1 MSKENYYTV
10 HDPVRA
16 SDYAEWGLMLAETL
30 ANAVQYTAEMKA
42 AYKTASNPTR
52 RMLVTWYPYSLVRAI
67 FDPESEVLKLQ
78 SPLYGS
84 CPIVDVG
91 DYIMPSWYGM
101 SFVVVKEDVFNTMV
115 AELKGR
121 EDDLRE
127 QLDIIKGK
135 LKILGEVV

>member
-10 HDPVRA
+10 RDPARA
-16 SDYAEWGLMLAETL
+16 PDYAEWGLMLAEAL

-42 AYKTASNPTR
+42 AYCARSNSQRP
-52 RMLVTWYPYSLVRAI
+52 MLVTWYPYSLARAI

-78 SPLYGS
+78 NPVYGS
-84 CPIVDVG
+84 CPIVNVG
-91 DYIMPSWYGM
+91 DYIMPSWYGTC
-101 SFVVVKEDVFNTMV
+101 FVIVQEDVFNTMV
-115 AELKGR
+115 AELKCR

-135 LKILGEVV
+135 LKILGEVI